1 MGYSFETAMGE
12 NGAMYSARQ
21 PQHARPRSPIHGPAL
36 PVGLA
41 VTALGILLSIAT
53 VPSGDASAPQAMPEP
68 SVVQE
73 VPPVETDAI
82 PAADP
87 CSDPAVLDAIATADD
102 AAIIA
107 GFGGGERFRAAVVA
121 GNAPCI
127 SLDDPA
133 HVWVVV
139 NKARPL
145 NPIDFAPASLTDA
158 PLQITTGSGQARTDV
173 AQAVGELAAAAAA
186 DGVGQIGANNGY
198 RSYDLQVRT
207 YATHVRAEGQQ
218 SADAASA
225 RAGHSEHQT
234 GLALD
239 LVACAPCGGIDA
251 FGGTPQGA
259 WVAEHSWE
267 YGFIVRYE
275 AGATG
280 ISGYKPE
287 PWHVRYIGVELAAAY
302 HQGGF
307 HTLEEFFGLPAAPD
321 YPH

>member
-1 MGYSFETAMGE
+1 
-12 NGAMYSARQ
+12 MYVARQ
-21 PQHARPRSPIHGPAL
+21 PQHAPPRSPIHGPAL
-36 PVGLA
+36 PLGLA
-41 VTALGILLSIAT
+41 VTAIGILLSL
-53 VPSGDASAPQAMPEP
+53 ASATGDVSAGQRMPEP
-68 SVVQE
+68 SQVLQVPSVE
-73 VPPVETDAI
+73 VGATT
-82 PAADP
+82 AADP
-87 CSDPAVLDAIATADD
+87 CAEQAVIDAIAAADD
-102 AAIIA
+102 AATIA
-107 GFGGGERFRAAVVA
+107 AFGGGESFRAAVVA

-127 SLDDPA
+127 ALDDPS

-145 NPIDFAPASLTDA
+145 DPVDFAPASLAAA
-158 PLQITTGSGQARTDV
+158 PLQVTTGSGQARSDV
-173 AQAVGELAAAAAA
+173 AEAIGQLAAAAAA

-207 YATHVRAEGQQ
+207 YATHVRSEGQEN
-218 SADAASA
+218 ADAASA

-251 FGGTPQGA
+251 FGATAQGE
-259 WVAEHSWE
+259 WVAAHSWE

-275 AGATG
+275 SGATG
-280 ISGYKPE
+280 VTGYKPE
-287 PWHVRYIGVELAAAY
+287 PWHVRYVGTELAAAY
-302 HQGGF
+302 HNGGF